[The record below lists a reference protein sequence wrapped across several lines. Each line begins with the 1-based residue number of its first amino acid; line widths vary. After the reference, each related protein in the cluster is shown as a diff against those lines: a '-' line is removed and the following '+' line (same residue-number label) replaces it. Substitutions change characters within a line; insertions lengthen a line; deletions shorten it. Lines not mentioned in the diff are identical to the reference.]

1 MNKKITQQQAMYDRI
16 ERHGQRLN
24 IIFHTQYEP
33 IALCKKLRIIEGK
46 QDRVNA
52 DYCNGYITATQ
63 HDLITERNRNAVINI
78 LGPNGP
84 DIYIYIN
91 SDPRGYA
98 LKIQPKDVQAQ
109 NLDIPTDWGGYGL
122 LAPDLTN
129 P

>member
-1 MNKKITQQQAMYDRI
+1 MNKKLLQRQAVYDRI

-33 IALCKKLRIIEGK
+33 IALCEKLRLLEGK
-46 QDRVNA
+46 QDKANL
-52 DYCNGYITATQ
+52 DYCNGEMLPES
-63 HDLITERNRNAVINI
+63 HELITERTRNAVYNL
-78 LGPNGP
+78 LGDKGP
-84 DIYIYIN
+84 ELYIN

-98 LKIQPKDVQAQ
+98 LKIDDAVVRAQA
-109 NLDIPTDWGGYGL
+109 LDIPTDWGGYGL

>member
-1 MNKKITQQQAMYDRI
+1 MNKKLIQRQAMYDRI

-33 IALCKKLRIIEGK
+33 IALCEKLRLLEGK
-46 QDRVNA
+46 QDKANL
-52 DYCNGYITATQ
+52 DYCNGDMTATQ
-63 HDLITERNRNAVINI
+63 HELITERTRNAVYNL
-78 LGPNGP
+78 LGDKGP
-84 DIYIYIN
+84 ELYIN

-98 LKIQPKDVQAQ
+98 LKIDDAVVRAQA
-109 NLDIPTDWGGYGL
+109 LDIPTDWGGYGL

>member
-1 MNKKITQQQAMYDRI
+1 MNKKLQQQAMYNRI
-16 ERHGQRLN
+16 ERHGQKLN
-24 IIFHTQYEP
+24 LIYKTRHEP

-78 LGPNGP
+78 LGTNPEL
-84 DIYIYIN
+84 YIN

-98 LKIQPKDVQAQ
+98 LKIQPKDAQA
-109 NLDIPTDWGGYGL
+109 LDLPRDLGGYGL

>member
-46 QDRVNA
+46 QDRANV
-52 DYCNGYITATQ
+52 DYCNGDMTAAQ
-63 HDLITERNRNAVINI
+63 HDLITERTRSAVNNL
-78 LGPNGP
+78 LGTNPEL
-84 DIYIYIN
+84 YIN